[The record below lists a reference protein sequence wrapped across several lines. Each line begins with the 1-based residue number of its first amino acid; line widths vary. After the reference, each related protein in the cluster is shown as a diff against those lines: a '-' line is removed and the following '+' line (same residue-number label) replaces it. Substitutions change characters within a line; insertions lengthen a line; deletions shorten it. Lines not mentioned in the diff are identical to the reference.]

1 MKKYEDLRYTDGFIF
16 NKVMSTN
23 PDIAKQVI
31 ELILDIEIRK
41 ITVIEHE
48 KTMDIDPGAKY
59 SRFDVYIETNAGKV
73 IDLEM
78 QTTLKKNL
86 PKRMRY
92 YQDVSDLNTL
102 GSGKD
107 YETLP
112 ENYVI
117 FIVLDDPYDRN
128 YYRYTFENRCVE
140 DLLLSF
146 GDGTKKIYVNAGGD
160 FSDAPVE
167 MKDFLRYIREE
178 VAMSDLTKQIDDA
191 VNKARYNNLFKV
203 EYMSW
208 NAALMDERREGREEG
223 LQEGEDIGI
232 LKKSQQVYD
241 NCIAR
246 GMSEEDALAI
256 SGLEEARKK
265 VEESVTAGTADDE

>member
-1 MKKYEDLRYTDGFIF
+1 MKKYEELRYTDGFIF

-23 PDIAKQVI
+23 PDIARQVI
-31 ELILDIEIRK
+31 ELILGIKIRK
-41 ITVIEHE
+41 IAVIEHE
-48 KTMDIDPGAKY
+48 KTMDLDPGAKY
-59 SRFDVYIETNAGKV
+59 SRFDVYIETNDGKI

-128 YYRYTFENRCVE
+128 
-140 DLLLSF
+140 
-146 GDGTKKIYVNAGGD
+146 
-160 FSDAPVE
+160 
-167 MKDFLRYIREE
+167 
-178 VAMSDLTKQIDDA
+178 
-191 VNKARYNNLFKV
+191 
-203 EYMSW
+203 
-208 NAALMDERREGREEG
+208 
-223 LQEGEDIGI
+223 
-232 LKKSQQVYD
+232 
-241 NCIAR
+241 
-246 GMSEEDALAI
+246 
-256 SGLEEARKK
+256 
-265 VEESVTAGTADDE
+265 